1 MNKAIFFDRDGVL
14 NVDVD
19 YLHEIEKFQW
29 IDGAIDAIKLCNE
42 KNYLVVVVTNQS
54 GIARGMYTEDEI
66 KKIHSHMQ
74 SELKKFGA
82 QIDAFYYCPHHPNG
96 IVKPYAK
103 VCDCRKPKPG
113 LILRASQDLKID
125 LSTSIIIGD
134 KQRDIDAGLN
144 AGITNC
150 LLFKGGNLYEVMKNF
165 LDSK

>member
-14 NVDVD
+14 DVDVD

-144 AGITNC
+144 AGITNG
-150 LLFKGGNLYEVMKNF
+150 LLFKGGNLYEVMKIF
-165 LDSK
+165 LVSK